1 MSTVIIN
8 DIKYLIK
15 NKNDLI
21 ESTLL
26 KGIQWNNEIVLIIG
40 HFIKKYKLKHF
51 VNVGSHIGTVVLP
64 ISKYIIKATA
74 IESFPPTFKHFI
86 ENMNL
91 NKIKNID
98 TYNLALGDR
107 DDKVFFLNTEN
118 ERIKNNLG
126 GMHAVT
132 EKDINEKKLSSDLHS
147 KKFENRMK
155 KLDDLN
161 IENFDI
167 MLIDVEGKE
176 YEMLKG
182 GSKKIR
188 KNQPII
194 IIEIWGNKKR
204 KEENMSTTREEIIEY
219 ICSLDYRLINNINDD
234 FVFFPKKIK
243 Y

>member
-64 ISKYIIKATA
+64 ISKYIRKATA

-91 NKIKNID
+91 NKIKNIN

-107 DDKVFFLNTEN
+107 EDKVFFLNTEN

-182 GSKKIR
+182 GSKKMIVFR
-188 KNQPII
+188 GFII
-194 IIEIWGNKKR
+194 IQNYLEKILT
-204 KEENMSTTREEIIEY
+204 ENG
-219 ICSLDYRLINNINDD
+219 LN
-234 FVFFPKKIK
+234 
-243 Y
+243 